1 MAEAS
6 ERVMFFKRIPPPAN
20 DATGYGDAPVP
31 LVAEAEH
38 TAWAKAKATPGPPL
52 LGRAI
57 KISVAAT
64 ILGIG
69 AFALYSRQGYV
80 SSNNAV
86 VAAELVSIR
95 APIDGIVSDHV
106 GGVGTEVHRGETIA
120 VVTDPW
126 LDDQRLTDLRAT
138 LERVERQKRNAE
150 EDKASLLAMAAKLEE
165 RVSTHTKS
173 NAERLRGL
181 VAEAEKALASLVA
194 RQKQA
199 QIDVDRQTA
208 LQPSGVVSRADAE
221 RKASALEAAKQDTAA
236 QQGRLASLRAEAE
249 AAATGVLSSHGGID
263 VSYSAQRI
271 DQITIEVT
279 NLTRL
284 IADLGAEAETTA
296 ARLADEERRVARMRE
311 ARLTAPVSGIVWR
324 QGTSNGERIAKGD
337 TAVELVDCAETVL
350 LVAVPQDRFAD
361 IELGGTAKFRL
372 SGELVERKGKVAS
385 IMGQPD
391 EQRDAHF
398 AARPV
403 SEPIATII
411 ARVTMAA
418 DASDGSTCL
427 VGRTARVLLPTSGGG
442 PVDWVLRHVL

>member
-1 MAEAS
+1 MAEAL
-6 ERVMFFKRIPPPAN
+6 EGFMFFKRIPPVA
-20 DATGYGDAPVP
+20 DATGRGGAPVP
-31 LVAEAEH
+31 LVPGEEH
-38 TAWAKAKATPGPPL
+38 SAWAKATAPLKPPL

-57 KISVAAT
+57 KLSVAAAV
-64 ILGIG
+64 LGIG

-80 SSNNAV
+80 ASNNAV
-86 VAAELVSIR
+86 VSAELVSIR
-95 APIDGIVSDHV
+95 APIDGIVSGHV
-106 GGVGTEVHRGETIA
+106 GGVGTKVHRGETIA

-126 LDDQRLTDLRAT
+126 FDDQRLTDLRAT
-138 LERVERQKRNAE
+138 LERLERQKKNAE
-150 EDKASLLAMAAKLEE
+150 DDKAGLIGMAAKLEE
-165 RVSTHTKS
+165 RVSTHTKA

-181 VAEAEKALASLVA
+181 VAEAEKALAALVA
-194 RQKQA
+194 RQNQA
-199 QIDVDRQTA
+199 QFDVDRQVP
-208 LQPSGVVSRADAE
+208 LQSSGVVSRAEAQ
-221 RKASALEAAKQDTAA
+221 RKVSALEAAKQDTAA

-249 AAATGVLSSHGGID
+249 AATAGVLSSHGGID

-271 DQITIEVT
+271 DQITIEVA

-284 IADLGAEAETTA
+284 IADFGAEAETTA
-296 ARLADEERRVARMRE
+296 ARLADEERRAARMRE

-324 QGTSNGERIAKGD
+324 QGTSDGERIAKGD
-337 TAVELVDCAETVL
+337 TAIEIVDCAETVL

-372 SGELVERKGKVAS
+372 SGELVERKGKVAT

-411 ARVTMAA
+411 ARVTMQPEENGG
-418 DASDGSTCL
+418 DACL

-442 PVDWVLRHVL
+442 PVDWVMRRLL